1 MTRAGKARK
10 RPETGAGVSAE
21 DMDALLEFLPVL
33 EKPGFSFGRW
43 SGGGIDGEVDREV
56 DGEGATSMPCF
67 IPGRDAARFVRTLHD
82 HNWIEPFD
90 WPGWQKRAARYLR
103 SPGGLKRAGLGTL
116 RKLLTLHVRKER
128 FCEGHLS
135 AVHESGH
142 LVAILRRLQ
151 AIRARMK

>member
-1 MTRAGKARK
+1 MARARK
-10 RPETGAGVSAE
+10 AKKRSEAGSGIGAG
-21 DMDALLEFLPVL
+21 DMDALVEFLPIF

-43 SGGGIDGEVDREV
+43 SGGGVDTEV
-56 DGEGATSMPCF
+56 AMSIPCF
-67 IPGRDAARFVRTLHD
+67 VPSKEAARFLDALHD
-82 HNWIEPFD
+82 RNWIEPFD
-90 WPGWQKRAARYLR
+90 WPGWQRQAARYLG
-103 SPGGLKRAGLGTL
+103 SPGGLKRARLGTL

-151 AIRARMK
+151 AIRDRMK